1 MIVEFLLACVVL
13 AFLVLLLK
21 DDNDAS
27 TGVDTGADEEQR
39 GAQRERVRER
49 VREKERERWREEERE
64 IEKEIEKERERDA
77 EIDAVYEEQRKAFYE
92 EQRKAFYEEVDRL
105 ASETRNNWLYC
116 GDEGDTCNQA
126 GRVRYGK
133 GTKWFEKQSTG
144 TIKCNNASFGGDPA
158 GGAIKKCYF
167 YANTPLV
174 ANTTARC
181 GPQNNNKRCITNQYC
196 SSSGWCSGV
205 ASTHRY
211 KPYGMYSG
219 PETSFYN

>member
-1 MIVEFLLACVVL
+1 MINPMIGAFLLACVVL
-13 AFLVLLLK
+13 AFLLVLLLK

-27 TGVDTGADEEQR
+27 TVVDTGADKADRLTADEEQR
-39 GAQRERVRER
+39 EAQREA
-49 VREKERERWREEERE
+49 EREAQREAQREAERE
-64 IEKEIEKERERDA
+64 VQREAEREA
-77 EIDAVYEEQRKAFYE
+77 EREAQREAE
-92 EQRKAFYEEVDRL
+92 READRL

-196 SSSGWCSGV
+196 SPSGWCSGV
-205 ASTHRY
+205 ASTHKY
-211 KPYGMYSG
+211 KPYGRYSG